1 VTSTTTD
8 PAVLV
13 GLDAP
18 DDASVYRLTDDL
30 AIVQTVDF
38 FTPVVDDPFD
48 WGRVA
53 AANALSDV
61 YAMGGR
67 PLTALNLVGWPRDL
81 DFELLGRVLEG
92 GSAICDTAGV
102 NIVGGH
108 SIDDPE
114 PKYGLAVT
122 GVIHP
127 DHVVSKSG
135 AGPGCDLVLTKP
147 LGMGIISSGIKEGKT
162 SPATASEAIE
172 IMTTLNRAASE
183 AMVTIGVAAATDV
196 TGFGLMG
203 HLLQML
209 DPAVSAR
216 LVAGRIPVLDEA
228 LELAAAGV
236 LPGGSKRNYEAGR
249 EFVDAAEIDDSLRAV
264 LFDAQTSGGLLIAV
278 PTDRT
283 QSLIEALAAGG
294 VRGAAVIGSLIEGS
308 GRIEVVAGDREEGI
322 N

>member
-1 VTSTTTD
+1 VLRHVTSTTTD

-18 DDASVYRLTDDL
+18 DDAAVYRLTDDI
-30 AIVQTVDF
+30 AMVQTVDF

-67 PLTALNLVGWPRDL
+67 PVTALNLVGWPRDL
-81 DFELLGRVLEG
+81 DFGLLGRVLEG
-92 GSAICDTAGV
+92 GSAVCSEAEV

-127 DHVVSKSG
+127 DHIVAKST
-135 AGPGCDLVLTKP
+135 AAVGCDLVLTKP

-162 SPATASEAIE
+162 SPDTAARAIE
-172 IMTTLNRAASE
+172 IMTTLNRTASE
-183 AMVTIGVAAATDV
+183 AMVEVGVAAATDV

-209 DPAVSAR
+209 DGRLSAR
-216 LVAGRIPVLDEA
+216 LSAGSIPVLPEA
-228 LELAAAGV
+228 YELVTSGI
-236 LPGGSKRNYEAGR
+236 LPGGSRRNREAD
-249 EFVDAAEIDDSLRAV
+249 EPFVDAVGLSDEGLAV

-278 PTDRT
+278 VADRT
-283 QSLIEALAAGG
+283 AVLMDALEGRG
-294 VRGAAVIGSLIEGS
+294 VAGAAVIGSLVEGE
-308 GRIEVVAGDREEGI
+308 GRVEVTS
-322 N
+322 

>member
-1 VTSTTTD
+1 MSSTTTD
-8 PAVLV
+8 PALLV

-18 DDASVYRLTDDL
+18 DDASVYRLTDEL
-30 AIVQTVDF
+30 AMVQTVDF

-92 GSAICDTAGV
+92 GSAICDEAGV
-102 NIVGGH
+102 SIVGGH

-127 DHVVSKSG
+127 DHVVAKLG

-162 SPATASEAIE
+162 SAATAREAIE

-183 AMVTIGVAAATDV
+183 AMVTVGVAAATDV

-209 DPAVSAR
+209 APEVSAR
-216 LVAGRIPVLDEA
+216 LIAGRIPVLDEA
-228 LELAAAGV
+228 LELVAAGV
-236 LPGGSKRNYEAGR
+236 LPAGSKRNYEADR
-249 EFVDAAEIDDSLRAV
+249 ERVDAAGLDAPLRAA
-264 LFDAQTSGGLLIAV
+264 LFDAQTSGGMLIAV
-278 PTDRT
+278 VADRT
-283 QSLIEALAAGG
+283 ATLMEALEAGG
-294 VRGAAVIGSLIEGS
+294 VTGAAVIGSLIEGT
-308 GRIEVVAGDREEGI
+308 GRVEVVAG
-322 N
+322 